1 MQITCKYPYFCLCK
15 RENLQKKIFIIIV
28 TYNGERWIQKNLE
41 SLKHSIY
48 PVKTIVV
55 DNNSSDA
62 TVSILGSFTD
72 VQQIISNENL
82 GFGKANNLGIKK
94 ALEQDADYVF
104 LLNQDTWIFPET
116 IGNLIIAAEEN
127 KDYGIVS
134 PLHFSGDGT
143 TLDENFV
150 TYWNR
155 KENIVSEN
163 IDKVPFVNA
172 AAWLIP
178 RAVIEKVGYFEPMF
192 NHYGEDRNYADRVLF
207 HRYRIVVVKNA
218 KICHDR
224 LITRHFKKDS
234 IQSKFKILAEVL
246 NINNSLVV
254 GYLKGFRSVFGL
266 PKYFYKFY
274 SFSKVI
280 KLFFMLLGYFIQLKI
295 NMFKIYKVRSS
306 YR

>member
-1 MQITCKYPYFCLCK
+1 M
-15 RENLQKKIFIIIV
+15 QKKVFIIIV

-48 PVKTIVV
+48 PVNTIVV
-55 DNNSSDA
+55 DNGSSDE
-62 TVSILGSFTD
+62 TLSIIKPFSD
-72 VQQIISNENL
+72 VQLISLNENL
-82 GFGKANNLGIKK
+82 GFGKANNIAIRK
-94 ALEQDADYVF
+94 ALDQEADYVF

-116 IGNLIIAAEEN
+116 IGNLILVAEKN

-155 KENIVSEN
+155 KTNVVSEN
-163 IDKVPFVNA
+163 IDEVPFINA

-178 RAVIEKVGYFEPMF
+178 KAVLHKVGFFEPMF
-192 NHYGEDRNYADRVLF
+192 SHYGEDRNFVCRVLF
-207 HRYRIVVVKNA
+207 HHFKIVVVKDA

-224 LITRHFKKDS
+224 LIKRHFKKD
-234 IQSKFKILAEVL
+234 ITQSKFKILTDVL
-246 NINNSLVV
+246 NVNDSLVMA
-254 GYLKGFRSVFGL
+254 YLKGFRSVLGL
-266 PKYFYKFY
+266 PKYFRKFY

-280 KLFFMLLGYFIQLKI
+280 KLFLILMGYFIQLKLSI
-295 NMFKIYKVRSS
+295 FKIYKVRSS